1 LRELLTAAVLCNGA
15 TLKQADETWQVIGDP
30 TEGALLVVA
39 AKTGLSKATLERAS
53 PALGEVPFDSER
65 KKMTVVRQTGS
76 GPVAYVKGAPDVLLR
91 DCTTWMTYD
100 GRIEPLTEET
110 RQPIF
115 LAHQQLASQALRV
128 LGMAMRQ
135 FDHAPDGYTAT
146 ALERKL
152 TFLGLVG
159 MKDPIRPEAKT
170 AVEACQA
177 AGIRTVMITGDH
189 KDTAIAIARD
199 LGITQPGAEA
209 ISGEELSRYSDE
221 ELEQR
226 VTNTAVY
233 ARVSAEH
240 KLRVVHA
247 WKRQGAVVAMTGDGV
262 NDAPALKAADI
273 GVAMGISGTDVTKEA
288 SDMVV
293 TDDNFASIAAAVEEG
308 RAVYDN
314 IRKAVHFLLSCNLSE
329 ILLMLL
335 ATLFALPLP
344 LLPVQ
349 ILWINLVTDG
359 LPALALAVDPKDP
372 DLMRR
377 PPRAPTERFLTQERI
392 LLMFGQGMFL
402 SLIAMLAFVYCLYG
416 MDLSLERART
426 VTFAMMVL
434 VQLVHSL
441 NCRNDRRSLFVIGVW
456 TNRPLIWAI
465 GVSVLLQAAIVLTP
479 SLHPIFRVTAFDP
492 EHWLFVAGIGMFP
505 LLAMEAWK
513 FLAVRLQIFQ

>member
-1 LRELLTAAVLCNGA
+1 LEQENG
-15 TLKQADETWQVIGDP
+15 TWQVIGDP
-30 TEGALLVVA
+30 TEGALLVLGSKA
-39 AKTGLSKATLERAS
+39 GLSKVDLERAS

-65 KKMTVVRQTGS
+65 KKMTVVRQAKS
-76 GPVAYVKGAPDVLLR
+76 GPVAYVKGAPDMLLR
-91 DCTTWMTYD
+91 DCTVGMMRD
-100 GRIEPLTEET
+100 GQLEPLTDEMR
-110 RQPIF
+110 RQVESVNRHF
-115 LAHQQLASQALRV
+115 ASHALRV
-128 LGMAMRQ
+128 LGIAMRPL
-135 FDHAPDGYTAT
+135 DRVPDTYTA
-146 ALERKL
+146 AILEQGL

-159 MKDPIRPEAKT
+159 MKDPIRPEAKK
-170 AVEACQA
+170 AVEVCQN

-199 LGITQPGAEA
+199 LGIIGSDAQAL
-209 ISGEELSRYSDE
+209 SGEDLSRLSDE
-221 ELEQR
+221 ELDKR

-240 KLRVVHA
+240 KLRVVRA
-247 WKRQGAVVAMTGDGV
+247 WKRRGAVVAMTGDGV

-273 GVAMGISGTDVTKEA
+273 GVAMGITGTDVTKEA

-308 RAVYDN
+308 RGVYDN

-377 PPRAPTERFLTQERI
+377 PPRAPDERFLTKERI

-402 SLIAMLAFVYCLYG
+402 GLIAMLAFVYCLYG

-441 NCRNDRRSLFVIGVW
+441 NCRNDRRSLFAIGLW
-456 TNRPLIWAI
+456 TNRPLLWAI
-465 GVSVLLQAAIVLTP
+465 AVSAFLQASIVLIP
-479 SLHPIFRVTAFDP
+479 ALHPIFRVTTFDP
-492 EHWLFVAGIGMFP
+492 VHWFFVASVGVFP

-513 FLAVRLQIFQ
+513 MLTRSPSDLQHR